1 MLARDIS
8 SSVIV
13 SVAILPYDSR
23 EYVIPAT
30 SIDRSKQAAN
40 MTAVITDD
48 SVTVRVKGSEEDLDA
63 LKESDIKLSIDTS
76 KYTSEGEYNVPVDVT
91 LPEGYELVEKVTVR
105 VTLTPLAEK
114 QTE

>member
-1 MLARDIS
+1 MKQYADKSENLLYKKYETLNDVLKNNFLK
-8 SSVIV
+8 SVLYEK
-13 SVAILPYDSR
+13 AL
-23 EYVIPAT
+23 
-30 SIDRSKQAAN
+30 K
-40 MTAVITDD
+40 
-48 SVTVRVKGSEEDLDA
+48 DA
-63 LKESDIKLSIDTS
+63 LKESNIKLSIDTS